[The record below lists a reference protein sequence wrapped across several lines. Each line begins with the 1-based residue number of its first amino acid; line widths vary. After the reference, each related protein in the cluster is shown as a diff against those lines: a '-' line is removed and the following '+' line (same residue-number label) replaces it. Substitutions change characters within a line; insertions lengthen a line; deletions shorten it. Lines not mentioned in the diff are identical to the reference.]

1 MSAQIV
7 TVACAGFLLAVLWM
21 DLIFDTQIRRLPS
34 GDMPDAAAL
43 DSIAGYYRRATTT
56 SRPMSLLIALVMAV
70 LLATLAFE
78 AIRGTRPGWPIVLS
92 AVLAGGPVLLAL
104 TRTVPNA
111 VRRWPDRHAGAEQAR
126 LARSVL
132 GDHVLCLA
140 GMLAFLVLW
149 IIAGLG

>member
-7 TVACAGFLLAVLWM
+7 TACAGFLLAVLWM
-21 DLIFDTQIRRLPS
+21 DLIFDSQARRRRS
-34 GDMPDAAAL
+34 GDAPDAAAL
-43 DSIAGYYRRATTT
+43 DSISGYYRRATTT
-56 SRPMSLLIALVMAV
+56 SRPMSLLIALVMAA

-78 AIRGTRPGWPIVLS
+78 GIRGTRPGWLMALS

-111 VRRWPDRHAGAEQAR
+111 VRLGGRTGTPAEQAR
-126 LARSVL
+126 LARAVL

>member
-7 TVACAGFLLAVLWM
+7 TACAGFLLAVLWM
-21 DLIFDTQIRRLPS
+21 DLIFDTQIRRRRS
-34 GDMPDAAAL
+34 GDAPDAAAL

-78 AIRGTRPGWPIVLS
+78 AIRGTRPGWLIALS

-111 VRRWPDRHAGAEQAR
+111 VRLGGRTGTPAEQAR
-126 LARSVL
+126 LARAVL